1 MTSIGEEAGW
11 EDVQMITLSG
21 CWNCKDDEPNTHEH
35 LTENPAP
42 KLWVVTKL

>member
-21 CWNCKDDEPNTHEH
+21 CWNCKDDEPN
-35 LTENPAP
+35 ENPAP